1 MKMLC
6 EWPQS
11 GTPNTCKNFAF
22 RSTPNG
28 RWYCPKHFED
38 VQSLRGRAAQGG
50 FMNTVLKVFALI
62 VMIGCLSFSAFA
74 QDKATQSLTLTVN
87 ASLAVTTTSLP
98 SAVLGVAYSVQL
110 AATGGVAPYTWA
122 ISAGSLPT
130 GLTLSSTGLLSGT
143 PTASGSFTFTVQ
155 VTDSAT
161 SQAIAK
167 VLGKTT
173 TLGSVANPKQP

>member
-1 MKMLC
+1 MGPPHHWVRLILQYKCSIRRIRKPPSEFKGEYMKTL
-6 EWPQS
+6 
-11 GTPNTCKNFAF
+11 
-22 RSTPNG
+22 
-28 RWYCPKHFED
+28 
-38 VQSLRGRAAQGG
+38 
-50 FMNTVLKVFALI
+50 LKLFALL
-62 VMIGCLSFSAFA
+62 VLGACFSLPALA

-87 ASLAVTTTSLP
+87 ASLAVTTASLP
-98 SAVLGVAYSVQL
+98 SAVLGAAYSVQL

>member
-1 MKMLC
+1 MGPPRHWVRLILPYKCSIRRIRKPLSEFKGEYMKTPLKCLALLC
-6 EWPQS
+6 LM
-11 GTPNTCKNFAF
+11 GCFTL
-22 RSTPNG
+22 
-28 RWYCPKHFED
+28 H
-38 VQSLRGRAAQGG
+38 AA
-50 FMNTVLKVFALI
+50 
-62 VMIGCLSFSAFA
+62 A

-130 GLTLSSTGLLSGT
+130 GLTLSSAGLLSGT

-155 VTDSAT
+155 VTDSST
-161 SQAIAK
+161 SQAIAN
-167 VLGKTT
+167 VLGKTAT
-173 TLGSVANPKQP
+173 SGPVKNPKQP